1 MTLASSENILS
12 FQQTNKSGPVWGGLN
27 LLKGEEEDK
36 GKPKKKSET
45 SKIKEKSKKI
55 IKKKPNKLKKK
66 MKKTETR

>member
-27 LLKGEEEDK
+27 LLKGEEEEEDK

-45 SKIKEKSKKI
+45 SKIKIE
-55 IKKKPNKLKKK
+55 
-66 MKKTETR
+66 EDH